1 MTQRLLYLLRPVRE
15 HPSEVVFAM
24 FCLFVMAVSVHD
36 AMLVVLNADVILEV
50 ERNPVGRWLIELQRG
65 DIWLFVLTKLL
76 GTAVVCSILV
86 MLYEFRARHALVTAG
101 GVASFQMMLLCY
113 LTFGSV

>member
-1 MTQRLLYLLRPVRE
+1 M
-15 HPSEVVFAM
+15 S
-24 FCLFVMAVSVHD
+24 CLFIMAVSVHD
-36 AMLVVLNADVILEV
+36 AILVVLNADVILDV

-65 DIWLFVLTKLL
+65 DIWLFVVTKFL

-86 MLYEFRARHALVTAG
+86 MLYEFRVRHGLLAAG
-101 GVASFQMMLLCY
+101 GVASFQMVLLCY

>member
-1 MTQRLLYLLRPVRE
+1 MTQRLLYLLRPARE
-15 HPSEVVFAM
+15 HPSGVAFAM
-24 FCLFVMAVSVHD
+24 LCMFVMAVSVHD

-65 DIWLFVLTKLL
+65 DVWLFVLTKFL

-86 MLYEFRARHALVTAG
+86 MMYEFRVRHGLLAVG
-101 GVASFQMMLLCY
+101 GVASFQMILLCY